1 MLVKDMMKEPVR
13 VQAEETLDTA
23 ARKLKNENI
32 GALPVC
38 QDTRV
43 IGMLT
48 DRDITM
54 RGVADARNVSQ
65 MTVREAMSA

>member
-1 MLVKDMMKEPVR
+1 VHQV
-13 VQAEETLDTA
+13 
-23 ARKLKNENI
+23 NENI

-48 DRDITM
+48 DRDITV

-65 MTVREAMSA
+65 MTVREAMSAEDSSALLLRG